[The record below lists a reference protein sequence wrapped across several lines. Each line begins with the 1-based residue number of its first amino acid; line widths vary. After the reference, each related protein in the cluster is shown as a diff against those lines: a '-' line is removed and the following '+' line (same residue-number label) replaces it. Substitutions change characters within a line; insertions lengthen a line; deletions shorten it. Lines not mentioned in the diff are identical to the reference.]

1 MKSSGFIE
9 VDMFPKEINNLNDPE
24 VARFKMLL
32 LEVAEGYDCF
42 LVSFEID
49 HGTVIFSFDS
59 DELTAEILTILR
71 NDRES

>member
-1 MKSSGFIE
+1 VKLSSFIE
-9 VDMFPKEINNLNDPE
+9 VDMFPKEINSLNDPE
-24 VARFKMLL
+24 VIRFKRLL

>member
-9 VDMFPKEINNLNDPE
+9 IDMFPKEINRLNDPE
-24 VARFKMLL
+24 VTRFKRLL